1 MRAALTSRAA
11 WWRFVAACG
20 CLFYQQRVAAS
31 GKLNASLRGN
41 LPATRWEDLLMER
54 PFTDR
59 REAGRSL
66 AGPLSAY
73 AGRRDVIVLALPR
86 GGVPVGY
93 EIAKAL
99 HVPLDVLPVC
109 KLGLPWQPELAMGA
123 LSSNGAQYVD
133 SALVRSAGVSE
144 AQLQS
149 AMALAR
155 IELGRREARYRGER
169 APLAVA
175 GRVAVVVDDGMATG
189 ASLKAA
195 ALALATLGPARIVA
209 ALPVAP
215 AGSQDR
221 LGGTVDEF
229 VCARTPEAFYSVGQF
244 YLDFDQVSDDT
255 VRDLLAQAAA
265 DEANGEAQS

>member
-1 MRAALTSRAA
+1 
-11 WWRFVAACG
+11 
-20 CLFYQQRVAAS
+20 
-31 GKLNASLRGN
+31 
-41 LPATRWEDLLMER
+41 MER

-59 REAGRSL
+59 REAGRLL
-66 AGPLSAY
+66 AAQLSAY
-73 AGRRDVIVLALPR
+73 ADRRDVVVLALPR

-93 EIAKAL
+93 EVARAL
-99 HVPLDVLPVC
+99 RVALDVMPVC
-109 KLGLPWQPELAMGA
+109 KLGVPWQPELAMGA

-133 SALVRSAGVSE
+133 AALVRTAGVSE

-175 GRVAVVVDDGMATG
+175 GRVAIVVDDGMATG
-189 ASLKAA
+189 ASLRAA
-195 ALALATLGPARIVA
+195 ARALATLGPARIVA

-221 LGGTVDEF
+221 LRGTVDEF
-229 VCARTPEAFYSVGQF
+229 VCVRMPTAFHAVGQF
-244 YLDFDQVSDDT
+244 YGDFDQVSDET
-255 VRDLLAQAAA
+255 VRDLLERDASENTH
-265 DEANGEAQS
+265 DDANDSSSNGANA

>member
-1 MRAALTSRAA
+1 
-11 WWRFVAACG
+11 
-20 CLFYQQRVAAS
+20 
-31 GKLNASLRGN
+31 
-41 LPATRWEDLLMER
+41 MER

-59 REAGRSL
+59 REAGRLL
-66 AGPLSAY
+66 AGPLLAY

-109 KLGLPWQPELAMGA
+109 KLGLPWQAELAMGA

-133 SALVRSAGVSE
+133 SSLVRSAGVSE

-175 GRVAVVVDDGMATG
+175 GRVAIVVDDGMATG

-215 AGSQDR
+215 AGSQER
-221 LGGTVDEF
+221 LSGAVDEF
-229 VCARTPEAFYSVGQF
+229 VCARMPEAFYSVGQF
-244 YLDFDQVSDDT
+244 YLDFDQVSDET
-255 VRDLLAQAAA
+255 VRDLLALAAA
-265 DEANGEAQS
+265 EDANGEAPV